1 MPWLIARY
9 QPTSLFSLKHGDAT
23 STGGKSLLVPTPF
36 AIRMALLDAAI
47 RTKGIGVGPQAFN
60 LIKSLRLAIRLPSYA
75 AVTSIFVRVLK
86 PERPDSSGRRAGQ
99 ESATIQNVLEPEQEE
114 GDGPNRGMI
123 RTIAF
128 REYVHLSGELTL
140 AFGGENKTLL
150 TIRPWLMQIN
160 YFGKRGSFY
169 QLLASPEIV
178 ETEKDDI
185 PVGFLSFPGHDLLS
199 GVPPK
204 SFPLG
209 LIQRVDEWGESLRF
223 EQANIYNRD
232 RRASI
237 KVGKE
242 RIRAD
247 VILPY
252 QMVRASRG
260 MALYKRFEVNDKP
273 EMT

>member
-47 RTKGIGVGPQAFN
+47 RTEGIAAGPRAFER
-60 LIKSLRLAIRLPSYA
+60 IKSLRLGIKPPSHA
-75 AVTSIFVRVLK
+75 AVASIFVKVLK
-86 PERPDSSGRRAGQ
+86 PEREAEARGRAMAQ
-99 ESATIQNVLEPEQEE
+99 
-114 GDGPNRGMI
+114 
-123 RTIAF
+123 TIAF
-128 REYVHLSGELTL
+128 REYVHLAGELAL
-140 AFGGENKTLL
+140 AFGGEDEALVA
-150 TIRPWLMQIN
+150 IRPWLMQVN

-169 QLLASPEIV
+169 QLLAPPQRVAAESGELPE
-178 ETEKDDI
+178 
-185 PVGFLSFPGHDLLS
+185 GFLPFPGHDLLS
-199 GVPPK
+199 GKPPS

-223 EQANIYNRD
+223 EQANIYNRNGKTK
-232 RRASI
+232 I
-237 KVGKE
+237 NVGKE

-252 QMVRASRG
+252 RMVRASRG
-260 MALYKRFEVNDKP
+260 MALYEQMEINSMLP
-273 EMT
+273 

>member
-47 RTKGIGVGPQAFN
+47 RTEGIAAGPQAFER
-60 LIKSLRLAIRLPSYA
+60 IKSLRLAIRPPSHA
-75 AVTSIFVRVLK
+75 AVASIFVKVLK
-86 PERPDSSGRRAGQ
+86 PEREAEARGRAMAQ
-99 ESATIQNVLEPEQEE
+99 
-114 GDGPNRGMI
+114 
-123 RTIAF
+123 TIAF
-128 REYVHLSGELTL
+128 REYVHLAGELAL
-140 AFGGENKTLL
+140 AFGGEDEALVA
-150 TIRPWLMQIN
+150 IRPWLMQVN

-169 QLLASPEIV
+169 QLLAPPQRVAAESGELPE
-178 ETEKDDI
+178 
-185 PVGFLSFPGHDLLS
+185 GFLPFPGHDLLS
-199 GVPPK
+199 GKPPS

-223 EQANIYNRD
+223 EQADIYNRD
-232 RRASI
+232 GKAGI
-237 KVGKE
+237 KLGKE

-252 QMVRASRG
+252 RMVRASRG
-260 MALYKRFEVNDKP
+260 MALYEQMEINSMLP
-273 EMT
+273 